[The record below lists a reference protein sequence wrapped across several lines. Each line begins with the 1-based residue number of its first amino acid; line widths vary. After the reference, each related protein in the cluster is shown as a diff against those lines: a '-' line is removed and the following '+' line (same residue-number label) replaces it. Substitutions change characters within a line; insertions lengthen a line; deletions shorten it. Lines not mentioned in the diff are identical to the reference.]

1 MIVILG
7 DIVSIM
13 LILILL
19 LVVGSILVYIS
30 RFNFVPVS
38 VNLGIV
44 SISDIPLFYVIAG
57 SLIVGLVLS
66 YIVYLFNSI
75 STSFTLRG
83 KNKEIKKNKDEVL
96 ELTKRVHQLELENEK
111 LKHSP
116 TNEPEDSN
124 AL

>member
-1 MIVILG
+1 
-7 DIVSIM
+7 M

-30 RFNFVPVS
+30 KFNFTPVS
-38 VNLGIV
+38 VNLGLYTF
-44 SISDIPLFYVIAG
+44 SNIPLFYVIVA
-57 SLIVGLVLS
+57 SLLFGLVLS
-66 YIVYLFNSI
+66 YLIYLVHSI

-83 KNKEIKKNKDEVL
+83 KDKEIKKDKNAVL

-111 LKHSP
+111 IRNGSDSEP
-116 TNEPEDSN
+116 TDQN

>member
-1 MIVILG
+1 
-7 DIVSIM
+7 M

-30 RFNFVPVS
+30 KFNFMPVS
-38 VNLGIV
+38 VNLGLYV
-44 SISDIPLFYVIAG
+44 FSDIPLFYVIVG
-57 SLIVGLVLS
+57 SLVFGLVLS
-66 YIVYLFNSI
+66 YLLYLVHAI

-83 KNKEIKKNKDEVL
+83 KDNAIKKNKNEVL

-111 LKHSP
+111 LKHSS
-116 TNEPEDSN
+116 NVEPEDPN

>member
-1 MIVILG
+1 V
-7 DIVSIM
+7 

-30 RFNFVPVS
+30 KFNFTPVS
-38 VNLGIV
+38 VNLGLYTF
-44 SISDIPLFYVIAG
+44 SNIPLFYVIVA
-57 SLIVGLVLS
+57 SLLFGLVLS
-66 YIVYLFNSI
+66 YLIYLVHSI

-83 KNKEIKKNKDEVL
+83 KDKEIKKDKNAVL

-111 LKHSP
+111 IRNGSDSEP
-116 TNEPEDSN
+116 TDQN